1 MKISIIKSFL
11 GAIFVSI
18 AVTSCQSNVLPKVKN
33 ASYSSY
39 SNADQKGYWVEFELS
54 HDSIAPKSVV
64 LNNILQ
70 EITPEN
76 KTDKKFKVNV
86 IAQST
91 AIFGFKPKLVEKENG
106 IYFVTDTADIFK
118 AVDFKLK

>member
-18 AVTSCQSNVLPKVKN
+18 ALTSCQSNVLPKVKN
-33 ASYSSY
+33 ATYSSY
-39 SNADQKGYWVEFELS
+39 SNANQKGYWVEFELS
-54 HDSIAPKSVV
+54 HDSILPKSVV

-106 IYFVTDTADIFK
+106 IYFVTDTADVFR

>member
-18 AVTSCQSNVLPKVKN
+18 ALTSCQSNVLPKVKN
-33 ASYSSY
+33 ATYSSY

-106 IYFVTDTADIFK
+106 IYFVTDTADVFR

>member
-11 GAIFVSI
+11 GAIFMASFAI
-18 AVTSCQSNVLPKVKN
+18 SCQSNVLPKVKN
-33 ASYSSY
+33 ATYSSY

-91 AIFGFKPKLVEKENG
+91 VIFGFKPKLVEKENG
-106 IYFVTDTADIFK
+106 IYFVTDTADVFR

>member
-11 GAIFVSI
+11 GAIFMASFAI
-18 AVTSCQSNVLPKVKN
+18 SCQSNVLPRVKN
-33 ASYSSY
+33 ATYSSY

>member
-11 GAIFVSI
+11 GAIFMASFAI
-18 AVTSCQSNVLPKVKN
+18 SCQSNVLPKVKN
-33 ASYSSY
+33 ATYSSY

-91 AIFGFKPKLVEKENG
+91 AIFGFKPKLIEKENG
-106 IYFVTDTADIFK
+106 IYFVTDTADVFRAI
-118 AVDFKLK
+118 DFKLK

>member
-33 ASYSSY
+33 ATYSSY

-76 KTDKKFKVNV
+76 KNDKKFKVNV

>member
-18 AVTSCQSNVLPKVKN
+18 AVTSCQSNVLPRVKN
-33 ASYSSY
+33 ATYSSY

-91 AIFGFKPKLVEKENG
+91 AIFGFKPKLIEKENG

>member
-33 ASYSSY
+33 ATYSSY

-91 AIFGFKPKLVEKENG
+91 AIFGFKPKLIEKENG

>member
-33 ASYSSY
+33 ATYSSY

-76 KTDKKFKVNV
+76 KNDKKFKVNV

-106 IYFVTDTADIFK
+106 IYFVTDTANVFR

>member
-11 GAIFVSI
+11 GAIFVSSV
-18 AVTSCQSNVLPKVKN
+18 VTSCQSSVLPKVKN
-33 ASYSSY
+33 ATYSSY

-106 IYFVTDTADIFK
+106 IYFVTDTADVFR

>member
-11 GAIFVSI
+11 GAIFMASFAI
-18 AVTSCQSNVLPKVKN
+18 SCQSNVLPTVKN
-33 ASYSSY
+33 ATYSSY

>member
-33 ASYSSY
+33 ATYSSY

-76 KTDKKFKVNV
+76 KTDKKFKINV

>member
-11 GAIFVSI
+11 GAIFMASFAI
-18 AVTSCQSNVLPKVKN
+18 SCQSNVLPKVKN

-106 IYFVTDTADIFK
+106 IYFVTDTADVFR

>member
-33 ASYSSY
+33 ATYSSY

-106 IYFVTDTADIFK
+106 IYFVTDTTNVFR

>member
-33 ASYSSY
+33 ATYSSY
-39 SNADQKGYWVEFELS
+39 SNANQKGYWVEFEVS

-106 IYFVTDTADIFK
+106 IYFVTDTADVFR

>member
-33 ASYSSY
+33 ATYSSY

-91 AIFGFKPKLVEKENG
+91 AIFVFKPKFVEKENG
-106 IYFVTDTADIFK
+106 IYFVTDTADVFR

>member
-11 GAIFVSI
+11 GAILVSI

-33 ASYSSY
+33 ATYSSY

-106 IYFVTDTADIFK
+106 IYFVTDTADVFR

>member
-11 GAIFVSI
+11 AAIFMASFAI
-18 AVTSCQSNVLPKVKN
+18 SCQSNVLPKVKN
-33 ASYSSY
+33 ATYSSY

-106 IYFVTDTADIFK
+106 IYFVTDTADVFRAI
-118 AVDFKLK
+118 DFKLK

>member
-11 GAIFVSI
+11 AAIFVSI
-18 AVTSCQSNVLPKVKN
+18 AVNSCQSNVLPKVKN
-33 ASYSSY
+33 ATYSSY

-91 AIFGFKPKLVEKENG
+91 AIFGFKLKLVEKENG
-106 IYFVTDTADIFK
+106 IYFVTDTADVFR

>member
-11 GAIFVSI
+11 GAIFMASFAI
-18 AVTSCQSNVLPKVKN
+18 SCQSNVLPKVKN

-91 AIFGFKPKLVEKENG
+91 AIFGFKPKLIEKENG
-106 IYFVTDTADIFK
+106 IYFVTDTADVFRAI
-118 AVDFKLK
+118 DFKLK

>member
-33 ASYSSY
+33 ATYSSY

-106 IYFVTDTADIFK
+106 IYFVTDTADVFR

>member
-11 GAIFVSI
+11 GAIFMASFAI
-18 AVTSCQSNVLPKVKN
+18 SCQSNVLPKVKN
-33 ASYSSY
+33 ATYSSF

-106 IYFVTDTADIFK
+106 IYFVTDTADVFR

>member
-18 AVTSCQSNVLPKVKN
+18 AVTSCQSNVLPKIKN
-33 ASYSSY
+33 ATYSSY

-106 IYFVTDTADIFK
+106 IYFVTDTANVFR

>member
-33 ASYSSY
+33 ATYSSY

-76 KTDKKFKVNV
+76 KTNKKFKVNV

>member
-1 MKISIIKSFL
+1 MKISIIKSFWGVIFMASL
-11 GAIFVSI
+11 AI
-18 AVTSCQSNVLPKVKN
+18 SCQSNVLPRVKN
-33 ASYSSY
+33 ATYSSY

-54 HDSIAPKSVV
+54 HDSILPKSVV

>member
-33 ASYSSY
+33 ATYSSY
-39 SNADQKGYWVEFELS
+39 SNANQKGYWVEFEVS

-106 IYFVTDTADIFK
+106 IYFVTDTADVFRAI
-118 AVDFKLK
+118 DFKLK

>member
-11 GAIFVSI
+11 GAIFMASFAI
-18 AVTSCQSNVLPKVKN
+18 SCQSNVLPKVKN
-33 ASYSSY
+33 ATYSSY

-91 AIFGFKPKLVEKENG
+91 AIFGFKPKLIEKENG
-106 IYFVTDTADIFK
+106 IYFVTDTADIFR

>member
-33 ASYSSY
+33 ATYSSY
-39 SNADQKGYWVEFELS
+39 SNANQKGYWVEFELS
-54 HDSIAPKSVV
+54 HDSILPKSVV

-106 IYFVTDTADIFK
+106 IYFVTDTADVFRAI
-118 AVDFKLK
+118 DFKLK

>member
-33 ASYSSY
+33 ATYSSY
-39 SNADQKGYWVEFELS
+39 SNADQKGYWVEFELN

-91 AIFGFKPKLVEKENG
+91 AIFGFKPKFVEKENG
-106 IYFVTDTADIFK
+106 IYFVTDTADVFR

>member
-11 GAIFVSI
+11 GAIFMASFAI
-18 AVTSCQSNVLPKVKN
+18 SCQSNVLPKVKN
-33 ASYSSY
+33 ATYSSY

-91 AIFGFKPKLVEKENG
+91 AIFGFKPKFVEKENG
-106 IYFVTDTADIFK
+106 IYFVTDTADVFR

>member
-11 GAIFVSI
+11 AAIFMASFAI
-18 AVTSCQSNVLPKVKN
+18 SCQSNVLPKVKN
-33 ASYSSY
+33 ATYSSY

>member
-33 ASYSSY
+33 ATYSSY
-39 SNADQKGYWVEFELS
+39 SNADQKGYWVEFELR

-106 IYFVTDTADIFK
+106 IYFVTDTADVFR

>member
-11 GAIFVSI
+11 GAIFMASFAI
-18 AVTSCQSNVLPKVKN
+18 SCQSNVLPKVKN
-33 ASYSSY
+33 ATYSSY

-106 IYFVTDTADIFK
+106 IYFVTDTANVFR

>member
-11 GAIFVSI
+11 AAILVSI

-33 ASYSSY
+33 ATYSSY

-91 AIFGFKPKLVEKENG
+91 AIFGFKPKFVEKENG
-106 IYFVTDTADIFK
+106 IYFVTDTADVFR

>member
-33 ASYSSY
+33 ATYSSY

-91 AIFGFKPKLVEKENG
+91 AIFGFKPKLIEKENG
-106 IYFVTDTADIFK
+106 IYFVTDTADVFR

>member
-11 GAIFVSI
+11 AAIFMASFAI
-18 AVTSCQSNVLPKVKN
+18 SCQSNVLPKVKN
-33 ASYSSY
+33 ATYSSY

-91 AIFGFKPKLVEKENG
+91 AIFGFKPKLIEKENG
-106 IYFVTDTADIFK
+106 IYFVTDTADVFR

>member
-1 MKISIIKSFL
+1 MKISIIKSFW
-11 GAIFVSI
+11 GVIFVSI
-18 AVTSCQSNVLPKVKN
+18 VVTSCQSNVLPKVKN
-33 ASYSSY
+33 ATYSSY

-91 AIFGFKPKLVEKENG
+91 AIFGFKPKLIEKENG
-106 IYFVTDTADIFK
+106 IYFVTDTADVFRAI
-118 AVDFKLK
+118 DFKLK

>member
-33 ASYSSY
+33 ATYSSY

-91 AIFGFKPKLVEKENG
+91 AIFGFKPKLIEKENG
-106 IYFVTDTADIFK
+106 IYFVTDTAVVFWAI
-118 AVDFKLK
+118 DFKLK

>member
-18 AVTSCQSNVLPKVKN
+18 AVTSCQSNVLPKIKN
-33 ASYSSY
+33 ATYSSY

-106 IYFVTDTADIFK
+106 IYFVTDTADVFR

>member
-39 SNADQKGYWVEFELS
+39 SNADQKGYWVEFEVS

-106 IYFVTDTADIFK
+106 IYFVTDTADVFR